1 LAKHI
6 SQISFELKRNP
17 TKSREILG
25 NVNIIA
31 LLPYCLEQE
40 TQPDRLMINLM
51 LQVDL
56 EALDD
61 CYEVVKQMKE
71 GK

>member
-1 LAKHI
+1 
-6 SQISFELKRNP
+6 
-17 TKSREILG
+17 
-25 NVNIIA
+25 
-31 LLPYCLEQE
+31 
-40 TQPDRLMINLM
+40 MINLM

-71 GK
+71 GKWNEIWKKLHKKKSFRIFEK